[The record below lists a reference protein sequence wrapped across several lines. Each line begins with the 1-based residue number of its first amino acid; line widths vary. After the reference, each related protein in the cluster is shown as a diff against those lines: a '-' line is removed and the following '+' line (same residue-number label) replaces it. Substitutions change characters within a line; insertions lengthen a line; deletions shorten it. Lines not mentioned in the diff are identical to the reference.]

1 MAVPITIITGFLGSG
16 KTTLLQNLL
25 RKSTKKLAILM
36 NEFGAVD
43 IDAKIIRG
51 KNVNI
56 IELAGGCVCCS
67 MAGEFEAA
75 VREILEKYSP
85 DHIVV
90 ETTGVAEPDALALDV
105 QSLPGVELDAI
116 ICIADADSLVKFP
129 SIGHTSRKQIEIA
142 DLILLNKTDL
152 VEDSDIKEII
162 KKLEKLNK
170 KAEIIPV
177 QNCEIEP
184 ELVLGLEVGERE
196 IEKPK
201 IHAPEFVSYVY
212 ENSAMNDRAVEE
224 FVITVDAIRIK
235 GFVYNKKETFLFNCV
250 NGRCSVEGFDNLK
263 KTQLVFIG
271 RKLDNEK
278 IKAGLDKCKI

>member
-201 IHAPEFVSYVY
+201 IHAPEFVS
-212 ENSAMNDRAVEE
+212 
-224 FVITVDAIRIK
+224 
-235 GFVYNKKETFLFNCV
+235 
-250 NGRCSVEGFDNLK
+250 
-263 KTQLVFIG
+263 
-271 RKLDNEK
+271 
-278 IKAGLDKCKI
+278 